1 MTAPATC
8 SFTLLFLNPITCCH
22 SWHHLPPTS
31 HPLPHHCTTTSLL
44 LLCQKQNNSH
54 SKTFSSYSN
63 PHMPLLHPLSQKPQQ
78 HCCVGNPLRKQ
89 YAHTRTAPTTILTPI
104 SSPAEEVARRQ
115 CYGQALDLLNS
126 WQISSPLVKT
136 LSSLFSGRSSQFVQ

>member
-1 MTAPATC
+1 MFPHLVIHDRSC
-8 SFTLLFLNPITCCH
+8 HVFVHPFIPQPDHLLSLLASC
-22 SWHHLPPTS
+22 L
-31 HPLPHHCTTTSLL
+31 PLPFLCLITKLL
-44 LLCQKQNNSH
+44 LHYYYFCQKQNNSH
-54 SKTFSSYSN
+54 SKTFYFYSN

-89 YAHTRTAPTTILTPI
+89 YAHTHRHTRTAPTTILTPI

-126 WQISSPLVKT
+126 WQISSPLV
-136 LSSLFSGRSSQFVQ
+136 

>member
-22 SWHHLPPTS
+22 SWHHLTPTS
-31 HPLPHHCTTTSLL
+31 LPLPHHCTTTSLL
-44 LLCQKQNNSH
+44 LLCQKQKNSH
-54 SKTFSSYSN
+54 SKTFSFYSN

-89 YAHTRTAPTTILTPI
+89 YAHTHRHSTHYYSHSYLF
-104 SSPAEEVARRQ
+104 PAEEVARRQ

-126 WQISSPLVKT
+126 WQISSPLV
-136 LSSLFSGRSSQFVQ
+136 